1 MRAAR
6 LARWSM
12 LVGWAQTSSSTHSH
26 SSSPILTLFSL
37 EIGRTQATRP
47 FSPHSQPRLWMQA
60 DKQILCRFLASPNIK
75 QECHLIC
82 KKVHSPSILF
92 LSHLNIEHTSTWR
105 GALRKQARKPRS
117 CASLKLRP
125 SDLLTYS
132 LTRVKS
138 RATSV
143 AKKFPWINPK

>member
-1 MRAAR
+1 MPRLSVFVFLNLVELVAKRCKNHLHVVEYIESGKVLHAGGSFGSLVHAGWVRANK
-6 LARWSM
+6 L
-12 LVGWAQTSSSTHSH
+12 QHHSH

-37 EIGRTQATRP
+37 EIVRTQATRP

-92 LSHLNIEHTSTWR
+92 LSHLNIENTST
-105 GALRKQARKPRS
+105 
-117 CASLKLRP
+117 
-125 SDLLTYS
+125 
-132 LTRVKS
+132 
-138 RATSV
+138 
-143 AKKFPWINPK
+143 